1 MIPKDYYDVIVV
13 GAGPAGST
21 AAYYAAENGSSVL
34 LLDKK
39 KELGSPIQC
48 AGFLPDASEIQAL
61 LPDAKLPNSLKD
73 YPYSCVLQRIKTQR
87 IISQNC
93 SVKEFAVSGAVLD
106 RRRYDQ
112 FLAEQAAKK
121 GVELVIKTR
130 LTKVE
135 GTTVETKGIYGKHV
149 IRAKA
154 IIGADGPNSLV
165 AKSKGLSFKPGERE
179 TSVALAYQVRNVD
192 IDPYSLEMYFGNN
205 FVPGGYAWIFPE
217 GEDRA
222 NVGLGI
228 RIRMTDK
235 RVSAKEYLNS
245 FIQDHPIASQKL
257 KNGIFLNVIAGIIPV
272 DGAPKRT
279 ATEDS
284 LIVGDAAGQIIAT
297 NGGGIPTA
305 MIAGKVAGET
315 AAKFTAGKCR
325 LEEYDHQWRTQI
337 GNAIETSV
345 HIRRFMDRI
354 MKSDTLMNAAL
365 KLISPDQ
372 MKIMQCGKLPEP
384 VKMGLQAINRR
395 KK

>member
-61 LPDAKLPNSLKD
+61 LPDAKLPNLLKD
-73 YPYSCVLQRIKTQR
+73 YPYSCVLQRTKTQR
-87 IISQNC
+87 IISPNC

-121 GVELVIKTR
+121 GVELLIKTR

-179 TSVALAYQVRNVD
+179 TSVALAYKVRNVD

-228 RIRMTDK
+228 RIRMTEK
-235 RVSAKEYLNS
+235 GVSAKEYLNS

-272 DGAPKRT
+272 DG
-279 ATEDS
+279 
-284 LIVGDAAGQIIAT
+284 
-297 NGGGIPTA
+297 IPTA

-315 AAKFTAGKCR
+315 AAKFSAGKCR

>member
-61 LPDAKLPNSLKD
+61 LPDAKLPNLLKD
-73 YPYSCVLQRIKTQR
+73 YPYSCVLQRTKTQR
-87 IISQNC
+87 IISPNC

-121 GVELVIKTR
+121 GVELLIKTR

-179 TSVALAYQVRNVD
+179 TSVALAYKVRNVD

-228 RIRMTDK
+228 RIRMTEK
-235 RVSAKEYLNS
+235 GVSAKEYLNS

-315 AAKFTAGKCR
+315 AAKFSAGKCR